1 MPVAKYTTAIPSV
14 LRLPL
19 IDLAKPEN
27 LPSVL
32 EYVAKFAPPCVAE
45 GLVSKLITDFIILTG
60 CTRKAALSFINGL
73 IRAFS

>member
-1 MPVAKYTTAIPSV
+1 MSVAKYTTETFSV

-32 EYVAKFAPPCVAE
+32 EYIAKFAPPCIAE
-45 GLVSKLITDFIILTG
+45 GLISKLIADLVILTG

-73 IRAFS
+73 IRVFC